1 MNELKIP
8 SALLSNCFARGV
20 EGYPEEVCGVLAGPE
35 SDPLALTAAH
45 PVRNILNRLHAE
57 DPQRYPRTA
66 AHGYVLDPKEHMLLE
81 RKLSREG
88 QAIRVIFHS
97 HVDVGAYFSEEDQR
111 RALWEGEPLFP
122 DVAYLICGI
131 QQRQPDGA
139 VLAWFDPATRAFT
152 EARLLPP
159 GTGAPAK

>member
-8 SALLSNCFARGV
+8 PGLLRLCFARGA

-57 DPQRYPRTA
+57 DPQRYPRSA
-66 AHGYVLDPKEHMLLE
+66 ADGYVLDPKEHMLLE

-88 QAIRVIFHS
+88 HAIRVIYHS
-97 HVDVGAYFSEEDQR
+97 HVDVGAYFSEEDKR

-131 QQRQPDGA
+131 KAGKPDGA
-139 VLAWFDPATRAFT
+139 VLAWFDSATRAFT
-152 EARLLPP
+152 ETRILAA
-159 GTGAPAK
+159 GAGAPAE